1 MSLATPSIAYDLELL
16 KTPPARGTDADHGWC
31 YGLPPGI
38 SESQRPLSPWD
49 GFPMQPGFTLKL
61 PEQYRS
67 RGADYV
73 ALTMFADQQHDEP
86 DEIETVAEYL
96 ASETLDRPTDPN
108 LLPYWTYKQNRH
120 PMECRM

>member
-1 MSLATPSIAYDLELL
+1 MSLAIPSIAYDLELL
-16 KTPPARGTDADHGWC
+16 KTPPVRGTDADHGWC

-38 SESQRPLSPWD
+38 TESQWPLSPWD

-61 PEQYRS
+61 PEQYRT

-86 DEIETVAEYL
+86 DEIETIAEYL
-96 ASETLDRPTDPN
+96 ASERAAAEQSATLAGKGIGTRCLRSSARRP
-108 LLPYWTYKQNRH
+108 
-120 PMECRM
+120 